1 MKEVRTACIFL
12 APLCKGGCRQSR
24 LGDCSLT
31 LTGGIAALGRMVHFP
46 RAGKMFQRDRP
57 PPLRCIR
64 STPGRACPDRSLRSL
79 AGHTP
84 ARHRLRSHGTLRRSM
99 LTRAAVPLALRAK
112 GTLLP
117 CARYAK
123 EFRSCGSVPAGGALA
138 GRAGWFP
145 HKIAKARH
153 NVPGLSDDA
162 ANQEVISPLIA
173 VVCAAFVKHAFN
185 HPAHSIASS
194 KQKVKHKSK
203 KAALCAA
210 FLYDFARK
218 AAQYVCRL
226 PMDKAYIAM
235 TMIVNNIA
243 HRSTLVNT
251 KIQKRLHTFIGAAF
265 RKTLRR
271 FTPALPHAPASG
283 CHSAA
288 AMPLWRRGRAGS
300 SLPRHYHSQLTA
312 SEWAL
317 KCPSGLRRPGLQNT
331 SFVWLPAAVKQNAAF
346 CIIAYGTAP
355 GTSLT
360 FNLFNYV

>member
-138 GRAGWFP
+138 GRAGLGALVQNKSGCTFP
-145 HKIAKARH
+145 CSHFVTLHA
-153 NVPGLSDDA
+153 D
-162 ANQEVISPLIA
+162 QEVVSPL
-173 VVCAAFVKHAFN
+173 N
-185 HPAHSIASS
+185 
-194 KQKVKHKSK
+194 
-203 KAALCAA
+203 
-210 FLYDFARK
+210 
-218 AAQYVCRL
+218 
-226 PMDKAYIAM
+226 MDNAW
-235 TMIVNNIA
+235 
-243 HRSTLVNT
+243 SD
-251 KIQKRLHTFIGAAF
+251 LHIERYA
-265 RKTLRR
+265 
-271 FTPALPHAPASG
+271 
-283 CHSAA
+283 
-288 AMPLWRRGRAGS
+288 
-300 SLPRHYHSQLTA
+300 
-312 SEWAL
+312 
-317 KCPSGLRRPGLQNT
+317 RRPT
-331 SFVWLPAAVKQNAAF
+331 
-346 CIIAYGTAP
+346 
-355 GTSLT
+355 
-360 FNLFNYV
+360 